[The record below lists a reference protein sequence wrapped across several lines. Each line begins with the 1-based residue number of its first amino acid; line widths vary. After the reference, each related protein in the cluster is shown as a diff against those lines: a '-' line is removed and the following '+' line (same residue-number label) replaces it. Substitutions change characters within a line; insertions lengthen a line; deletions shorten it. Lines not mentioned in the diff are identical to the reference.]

1 MSLLRAYS
9 SASLRRPYLVGS
21 LTAGT
26 LFGLGDCIAQKAI
39 EKNDGYD
46 VARTARLVV
55 WGSAIF
61 APLVTRELRLLSR
74 IEFASK
80 PATIA
85 ARVAA
90 DQLLFTPAVLAGFF
104 TYSALAEGG
113 STTDVR
119 KKLSD
124 KYQPTLLKN
133 WQLWMPTQIVNF
145 SLVPIQLRTLVI
157 NAVALGWNTYLSLA
171 NAKK

>member
-1 MSLLRAYS
+1 MGSSLPGAT
-9 SASLRRPYLVGS
+9 RRGS
-21 LTAGT
+21 RLAHAGCRT

-90 DQLLFTPAVLAGFF
+90 DQLLFTPAVCVDAGRRA
-104 TYSALAEGG
+104 S
-113 STTDVR
+113 
-119 KKLSD
+119 
-124 KYQPTLLKN
+124 
-133 WQLWMPTQIVNF
+133 
-145 SLVPIQLRTLVI
+145 
-157 NAVALGWNTYLSLA
+157 
-171 NAKK
+171 